1 MIQPALQR
9 RRASPRCPP
18 LDARLRERTNGLTEP
33 AVSVTIEGADA
44 AEGATGAGLYGLDEA
59 ALRRVVALTL
69 TRVGITQPVEL
80 SILVTDDE
88 ALQTLN
94 REYRGR
100 DEVTDVLSFPLL
112 DTPLV
117 EAPKDQL
124 WGAAEEDEEDEDERL
139 GERQRD
145 AQDDPT
151 VVSYTEERAAALARE
166 DEDTAAGPE
175 VPFAFFTPP
184 DLPRHLGDVVIARG
198 AMERQAALAGHAPG
212 WELGYLVAH
221 GVLHLVGYD
230 DHTDAGYAAMVAHQ
244 EAVLQEAGIQRGAR
258 SERSG
263 PEGDASAHRM

>member
-1 MIQPALQR
+1 M
-9 RRASPRCPP
+9 
-18 LDARLRERTNGLTEP
+18 NEP

-44 AEGATGAGLYGLDEA
+44 AEGPTGAGLDGLDEA
-59 ALRRVVALTL
+59 ALRHVVALTL
-69 TRVGITQPVEL
+69 ARVGITQPVEL

-88 ALQTLN
+88 ALRTLN

-100 DEVTDVLSFPLL
+100 DETTDVLSFPLL

-117 EAPKDQL
+117 KAPEDQL
-124 WGAAEEDEEDEDERL
+124 WGATEADEEDNADEDERR
-139 GERQRD
+139 GGRQRD

-151 VVSYTEERAAALARE
+151 VVSYIAERAAASAGE
-166 DEDTAAGPE
+166 DEDTADGPE
-175 VPFAFFTPP
+175 APFAFFTPP

-198 AMERQAALAGHAPG
+198 AIERQAALAGHAPG

-244 EAVLQEAGIQRGAR
+244 EAVLQAAGIRREA
-258 SERSG
+258 
-263 PEGDASAHRM
+263 

>member
-1 MIQPALQR
+1 MI
-9 RRASPRCPP
+9 
-18 LDARLRERTNGLTEP
+18 EP

-44 AEGATGAGLYGLDEA
+44 PEGPTGEGLYGLDEA
-59 ALRRVVALTL
+59 ALRRVVTLTL
-69 TRVGITQPVEL
+69 ARVGITQPVEL

-117 EAPKDQL
+117 QAPEDQL
-124 WGAAEEDEEDEDERL
+124 WGAAEEDEEDEEDERRGERR

-151 VVSYTEERAAALARE
+151 VVSYTEERAAASAGE
-166 DEDTAAGPE
+166 DEDTADGSEA
-175 VPFAFFTPP
+175 PFAFFTPP

-198 AMERQAALAGHAPG
+198 AVERQAALAGHAPG
-212 WELGYLVAH
+212 WELSYLAAH

-244 EAVLQEAGIQRGAR
+244 EAVLQEAGIQR
-258 SERSG
+258 
-263 PEGDASAHRM
+263 

>member
-1 MIQPALQR
+1 MI
-9 RRASPRCPP
+9 
-18 LDARLRERTNGLTEP
+18 EP

-44 AEGATGAGLYGLDEA
+44 AEGPTGVGLYGLDEA
-59 ALRRVVALTL
+59 ALRHVVALTL
-69 TRVGITQPVEL
+69 ARVGITQPVEL

-117 EAPKDQL
+117 KAPEDQL
-124 WGAAEEDEEDEDERL
+124 WGATEDEEEDERP

-151 VVSYTEERAAALARE
+151 VVSYIAERAAASAGE
-166 DEDTAAGPE
+166 DEDTADGPE
-175 VPFAFFTPP
+175 APFAFFTPP

-198 AMERQAALAGHAPG
+198 AIERQAALAGHAPG

-244 EAVLQEAGIQRGAR
+244 EAVLQAAGIRREA
-258 SERSG
+258 
-263 PEGDASAHRM
+263 